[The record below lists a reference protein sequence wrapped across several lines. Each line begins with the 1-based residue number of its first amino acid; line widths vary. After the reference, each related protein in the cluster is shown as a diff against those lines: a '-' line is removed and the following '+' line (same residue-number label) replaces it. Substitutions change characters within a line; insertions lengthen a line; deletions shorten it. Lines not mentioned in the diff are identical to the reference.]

1 MKIGYP
7 CICLSLPCRASS
19 TFRLRSY
26 SAARLK
32 ETVAANLDCLR
43 RILEFNAARG
53 ILHFRITSDLVP
65 FASHPVCRARWRDG
79 FREEFAAIGSF
90 IRKAGFRIS
99 MHPDQFTLI
108 NSPDPG
114 IVERSFRELEYHADV
129 LDLLGL
135 SSSAKIQI
143 HVGGVYGERDKAIDR
158 FASAYGRLPKKIR
171 RRLTV
176 ENDDRLFPL
185 RDCLRVHELTGVPVV
200 FDVLHHRIL
209 NRGESAREGLCAA
222 AKTWGKPDG
231 IPIVDYSCQDPA
243 RRPGAHCL
251 SIDLKDFRDFLRLSR
266 PLDFDIM
273 LEIKDKEA
281 SALRAL
287 RLARRDGFKLLS
299 SNLTT

>member
-7 CICLSLPCRASS
+7 CICLSLSCRASS

-65 FASHPVCRARWRDG
+65 FASHPVCRARWRAG
-79 FREEFAAIGSF
+79 FREEFAAIGAF

-114 IVERSFRELEYHADV
+114 IVERSVRELEYHADV

-135 SSSAKIQI
+135 APSAKVQI
-143 HVGGVYGERDKAIDR
+143 HVGGVYGEREKAILR
-158 FASAYGRLPKKIR
+158 FGAAFGRLPEKVKS
-171 RRLTV
+171 RLVV

-185 RDCLRVHELTGVPVV
+185 QDCLRVHELTGIPVV

-209 NRGESAREGLCAA
+209 NRGELVREALFAA
-222 AKTWGKPDG
+222 AKTWRKRDG
-231 IPIVDYSCQDPA
+231 LPIVDYSGQDPA
-243 RRPGAHCL
+243 RRVGAHCA
-251 SIDLKDFRDFLRLSR
+251 SIDLRDFRAFLRLSR

-273 LEIKDKEA
+273 LEIKDKEK

-287 RLARRDGFKLLS
+287 RDGV
-299 SNLTT
+299 

>member
-7 CICLSLPCRASS
+7 CICLSLSCRASS

-65 FASHPVCRARWRDG
+65 FASHPVCRFRWQTA
-79 FREEFAAIGSF
+79 FRKDFSAIGSF
-90 IRKAGFRIS
+90 IRKNGFRIS

-108 NSPDPG
+108 NSPDRD
-114 IVERSFRELEYHADV
+114 IVRRSVRELVYHAEI

-135 SSSAKIQI
+135 DSTAKVQI
-143 HVGGVYGERDKAIDR
+143 HVGGVYGEREAAIGR
-158 FASAYGRLPKKIR
+158 FVSAHARLPKEVR
-171 RRLTV
+171 RRLAV

-185 RDCLRVHELTGVPVV
+185 QDCLRIHELTGVPVA

-209 NRGESAREGLCAA
+209 NRGEPVREALFAA
-222 AKTWGKPDG
+222 AKTWRKRDG
-231 IPIVDYSCQDPA
+231 IPIVDYSCQDPD
-243 RRPGAHCL
+243 RRVGAHCA
-251 SIDLKDFRDFLRLSR
+251 SIDLKDFRAFLRLSR
-266 PLDFDIM
+266 PWDFDIM
-273 LEIKDKEA
+273 LEIKDKEKSA
-281 SALRAL
+281 LIALRAAQ
-287 RLARRDGFKLLS
+287 RP
-299 SNLTT
+299 